1 MAVFPGV
8 HSTNAFWVVI
18 RSGSG
23 FYFSLIQILI
33 TDSDVSSDMRRLL
46 SMYCRDICI
55 NVWRNYCH
63 GKNYSEKTFPMMTSS
78 NGNISRITGPLSQSL
93 ATDMRRLFYST
104 WPPSFSSYIACY
116 RYATPFLFNV
126 ATVVLFLYRLLPI
139 CDAFF
144 IQRGHRRSLP
154 ILRKKLLNGQTPE
167 MKSQPLEQSS
177 CLETQS
183 QLEQSI
189 ARKRE
194 IRCEKFQNL
203 TNVFR

>member
-1 MAVFPGV
+1 MVSS
-8 HSTNAFWVVI
+8 STLQGNATHI
-18 RSGSG
+18 CISILGSYWFEYSPSHRLG
-23 FYFSLIQILI
+23 NLWAIVGSLLIQHFDNNDQWNLYENKTLFNQENNFIKCRQPNGI
-33 TDSDVSSDMRRLL
+33 RIYFTLL
-46 SMYCRDICI
+46 VCTSFNVLCVTSARAIYCNNFVNDKRTEWWLTT
-55 NVWRNYCH
+55 V
-63 GKNYSEKTFPMMTSS
+63 
-78 NGNISRITGPLSQSL
+78 
-93 ATDMRRLFYST
+93 
-104 WPPSFSSYIACY
+104 ACY
-116 RYATPFLFNV
+116 RYATP
-126 ATVVLFLYRLLPI
+126 
-139 CDAFF
+139 FF